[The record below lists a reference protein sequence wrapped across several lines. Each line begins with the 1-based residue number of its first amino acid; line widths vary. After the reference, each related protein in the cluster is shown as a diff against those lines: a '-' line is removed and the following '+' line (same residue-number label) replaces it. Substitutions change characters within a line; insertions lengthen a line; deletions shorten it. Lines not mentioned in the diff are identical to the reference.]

1 MKTIH
6 LSTRIRKYGEVCRGD
21 FGCWGKRQLCSLIV
35 LSAML
40 TASPGWSAES
50 VPATQPTQTGLH
62 PVDWL
67 AIATYAVAVLT
78 IGWIASRRKES
89 TRDYFIGGKG
99 IGSFIIG
106 ISMFVTLFSTNSYL
120 ANPGEMIKHGPAA
133 ALGGILALPIV
144 FVLISYVYI
153 PTLIRRKVVSAYE
166 LLEDQLGVSVRLLG
180 AVMYIFVRTFWMSTM
195 IYFASVAL
203 VTILGLDPAYGPAVA
218 IFTGLIAITYT
229 SMGGLRAVLLTD
241 NLQFFVLFI
250 GTFAAMVV
258 TTIHYN
264 GFAWI
269 PTEWKPNWDTQ
280 PFWTW
285 DFSVRA
291 TILGAMIGTLTI
303 HSAQALADQTMV
315 QRYMASKDL
324 KAARKAVV
332 IKLIA
337 GLVVSIAIMGMG
349 IAVLAF
355 YEMYPDSIPSG
366 ETIDT
371 FADRLFPHFIANELP
386 MGLAGLVVA
395 ALFAAAM
402 SSVDSG
408 VNAITAVVMNDFLTR
423 FDRLPTNAEKQRL
436 LAKCLAFG
444 VGAAVVCLS
453 LLVIPH
459 VPGNFLEIVARSTH
473 IALPLLFGIF
483 FTVYFVKFAT
493 AFGVYLGVIYGF
505 TLGIIIAYWAKI
517 TGGIGISFQLYAFCI
532 VLIQIGLGTLFS
544 LLPVKTKHVL
554 WGQLCVLPLVLYVIY
569 LSQAH

>member
-1 MKTIH
+1 
-6 LSTRIRKYGEVCRGD
+6 
-21 FGCWGKRQLCSLIV
+21 
-35 LSAML
+35 ML
-40 TASPGWSAES
+40 TASPGLSAES

-67 AIATYAVAVLT
+67 AIAAYAVAVLT
-78 IGWIASRRKES
+78 IGWIDSRRKES

-280 PFWTW
+280 PFWT
-285 DFSVRA
+285 
-291 TILGAMIGTLTI
+291 
-303 HSAQALADQTMV
+303 
-315 QRYMASKDL
+315 
-324 KAARKAVV
+324 
-332 IKLIA
+332 
-337 GLVVSIAIMGMG
+337 
-349 IAVLAF
+349 
-355 YEMYPDSIPSG
+355 
-366 ETIDT
+366 
-371 FADRLFPHFIANELP
+371 
-386 MGLAGLVVA
+386 
-395 ALFAAAM
+395 
-402 SSVDSG
+402 
-408 VNAITAVVMNDFLTR
+408 
-423 FDRLPTNAEKQRL
+423 
-436 LAKCLAFG
+436 
-444 VGAAVVCLS
+444 
-453 LLVIPH
+453 
-459 VPGNFLEIVARSTH
+459 
-473 IALPLLFGIF
+473 
-483 FTVYFVKFAT
+483 
-493 AFGVYLGVIYGF
+493 
-505 TLGIIIAYWAKI
+505 
-517 TGGIGISFQLYAFCI
+517 
-532 VLIQIGLGTLFS
+532 
-544 LLPVKTKHVL
+544 
-554 WGQLCVLPLVLYVIY
+554 
-569 LSQAH
+569 